1 MIKLNKQLEDVISI
15 TGQDVSNYQLNLFHD
30 YVDILFKWHE
40 KHNILS
46 TRNVEYFIKR
56 DFFDTVSFV
65 GYLPYGLHIDVGTGA
80 GIPGIILSILRNDNN
95 FILVDRREK
104 AIRFLEHV
112 KIKLNLKNIDIVK
125 TDINSLSIGNT
136 PNSILI
142 KNFSNKV
149 VSKMNFIQKVKYIY
163 KLMKSRIKGRYKVL
177 MMTGSNALVI
187 PNIIKIDDRITAKC
201 TIHKIKTP
209 FFPTNRFI
217 LEIL

>member
-1 MIKLNKQLEDVISI
+1 MIALNKQLESVISAA
-15 TGQDVSNYQLNLFHD
+15 GQEVSNYQLNLFHD
-30 YVDILFKWHE
+30 YTEILFKWHE

-46 TRNVEYFIKR
+46 TRNMEYFIKR

-65 GYLPYGLHIDVGTGA
+65 EYLPSGLHVDLGTGA
-80 GIPGIILSILRNDNN
+80 GIPGIILSILRHDND

-112 KIKLNLKNIDIVK
+112 KIKLNLKNINVIK
-125 TDINSLSIGNT
+125 TDINKLNIPNM

-149 VSKMNFIQKVKYIY
+149 VSKMNFIQKAKHLY
-163 KLMKSRIKGRYKVL
+163 KLIKSRIKGNYKVL
-177 MMTGSNALVI
+177 MMTGSNALAV
-187 PNIIKIDDRITAKC
+187 PQLITVDEKTKAKC
-201 TIHKIKTP
+201 AVHKIKTP

>member
-1 MIKLNKQLEDVISI
+1 MITLNKQLESAIS
-15 TGQDVSNYQLNLFHD
+15 TAGQEVSNYQLSLFHD
-30 YVDILFKWHE
+30 YTEILFKWHE

-46 TRNVEYFIKR
+46 TRNIEYFIKR

-65 GYLPYGLHIDVGTGA
+65 EYLPSGLHVDLGTGA
-80 GIPGIILSILRNDNN
+80 GIPGIILSILRNDDN

-112 KIKLNLKNIDIVK
+112 KIKLNLKNINVIK
-125 TDINSLSIGNT
+125 TDINKFSTNNM

-149 VSKMNFIQKVKYIY
+149 VSKMNFIQKAKHLY
-163 KLMKSRIKGRYKVL
+163 KLIKSRIKGNYKVL
-177 MMTGSNALVI
+177 MMTGSNALTI
-187 PNIIKIDDRITAKC
+187 PQTIIVDEKTKAKC
-201 TIHKIKTP
+201 AVHKIKTP

>member
-1 MIKLNKQLEDVISI
+1 MITLKKQLENVIS
-15 TGQDVSNYQLNLFHD
+15 TAGQEVSNYQLNLFHD
-30 YVDILFKWHE
+30 YTEILFKWHE

-46 TRNVEYFIKR
+46 TRNTEYFIKR

-65 GYLPYGLHIDVGTGA
+65 EYLPNGLHVDLGTGA
-80 GIPGIILSILRNDNN
+80 GIPGIILSILRNNN
-95 FILVDRREK
+95 KFILVDRREK

-112 KIKLNLKNIDIVK
+112 KIKLNLKNINVIK
-125 TDINSLSIGNT
+125 TDINKLSINDV
-136 PNSILI
+136 PNSMLI

-149 VSKMNFIQKVKYIY
+149 ISKMSFVQKVKHLYR
-163 KLMKSRIKGRYKVL
+163 LMQSRINGKYKVL
-177 MMTGSNALVI
+177 MMTGSNVLSMPKVI
-187 PNIIKIDDRITAKC
+187 DIDKQTKAKC